1 MSNIAKTE
9 LARKVRN
16 TGTVFTVLIAV
27 ATCHMINDTLQA
39 VLLSIL
45 PMLRDSFAL
54 TFTQIGLIT
63 MVFQITASVLQPM
76 VGYFADLK
84 AMPYSLPVAPA
95 FTAGGL
101 LLLGSAHSFEAVL
114 VAAAIIGIG
123 SSIFH
128 PEASRVARL
137 SSGGRFGM
145 AQSVFQV
152 GGNVGTA
159 IGPLLAAA
167 IVLPFGQSSITWFAA
182 LAVAALVLLF
192 YVGRWYSAFL
202 VSRAT
207 SPLKPVAQHGVGQ
220 STVLA
225 SVGILIALMFS
236 KFVYMAC
243 FHSFYT
249 FYLIHE
255 FGVSTR
261 QAQIYLFVFLG
272 AVALGTFIG
281 GPIGDRIG
289 RKAVIW
295 FSILGTLPF
304 ALLMPHAN
312 LFGTVALTVP
322 IGLILSSAFSAI
334 VVYAQELMP
343 GRVGMIS
350 GLFFGFAFGM
360 GGLGAAVLGIIAD
373 HTSLRFVF
381 ELCSILPA
389 LGLLAYFLPSAAQ
402 LKSQH

>member
-1 MSNIAKTE
+1 MSDIAKTG
-9 LARKVRN
+9 LARN
-16 TGTVFTVLIAV
+16 AQTTGTVFTVLIAV

-63 MVFQITASVLQPM
+63 MVFQVTASVLQPM

-101 LLLGSAHSFEAVL
+101 LLLGAAHSFEAVL

-123 SSIFH
+123 SSVFH

-182 LAVAALVLLF
+182 LAAAALLILF

-202 VSRAT
+202 VSRAAL
-207 SPLKPVAQHGVGQ
+207 PPKPVAQHRIDQ
-220 STVLA
+220 STVLT

-249 FYLIHE
+249 FYLIQE
-255 FGVSTR
+255 FGVSTQ

-272 AVALGTFIG
+272 AVAVGTFAG

-289 RKAVIW
+289 RKSVIW

-312 LFGTVALTVP
+312 LFWTVALTVP

-360 GGLGAAVLGIIAD
+360 GGLGAAVLGVIAD
-373 HTSLRFVF
+373 HTSIRFVF

-389 LGLLAYFLPSAAQ
+389 LGLLAYFLPSAEQ